1 MPKSESGPEA
11 AKAEAKMR
19 HPVVAVKDLRLE
31 LLASRAVLAMLCVL
45 GLAQLQSVVLVSL
58 LWSLSHLQVP
68 FQENSDIQAARV
80 HLTAKKP
87 VRVTW
92 NSFSSFARAWL
103 RLAQRRA
110 RRDTSN
116 RRRESR
122 QLATGA
128 MAA

>member
-68 FQENSDIQAARV
+68 ISRELGHPGCESSSHSQEAS
-80 HLTAKKP
+80 
-87 VRVTW
+87 
-92 NSFSSFARAWL
+92 
-103 RLAQRRA
+103 
-110 RRDTSN
+110 
-116 RRRESR
+116 
-122 QLATGA
+122 
-128 MAA
+128 